1 MLNFK
6 QAYDKVQDSVN
17 GKITGAVRY
26 HNLYVFRIMDD
37 NDPLEGE
44 MDPFYSVDTLTGI
57 VAEFSVLTD
66 ANILEFTDLMVN
78 NNLIK

>member
-1 MLNFK
+1 
-6 QAYDKVQDSVN
+6 
-17 GKITGAVRY
+17 
-26 HNLYVFRIMDD
+26 MDD

-57 VAEFSVLTD
+57 VAEFSVFTD